1 MKRTGLLVSALLF
14 TWVVSG
20 QSAIDLLLKA
30 RALNQGGKSADAIE
44 LLSGAVNDL
53 NDYRLF
59 LERADSKVIAG
70 DFNGAIEDYNSS
82 NKIKPFTGDYG
93 LSRVYAIKNNI
104 SASLSHLERSMN
116 SPFKRSEKEIML
128 DPAFSVIENKPEWR
142 QFWKKEWYSKI
153 EKSISE
159 IEFYASAG
167 KLDEALV
174 IHLEIERDYPGDNEM
189 IFSGTLIEYSSG
201 KYQEAIRK
209 LIGLIAQEP
218 DNEKYLMLLAKSQ
231 VAVSNFSGATVTYS
245 KLISLEIPDAGLY
258 IQRAE
263 CFRKTG
269 ELRKSMDDIEKYL
282 LFYPEDKKALSMA
295 GRVKAASGDN
305 LKALEFF
312 SQNLRFHP
320 NDAECY
326 NDRADAYLSSK
337 SWNWAIKD
345 YSMSLDLNPRN
356 SDTWLNKGI
365 ALINTGKTE
374 DACHDFRNSLNLGNK
389 RATEYISRYC
399 IK

>member
-201 KYQEAIRK
+201 KYHEAIRK